1 MSCAEKQQRGALVS
15 PLTFSHLAS
24 APESAHYRGI
34 ADALEEAVAKK
45 IDRIAQML
53 NCPVKGEELRRAI
66 TESRKDFLL
75 NQPEAEEVD
84 EEDFEEDGEWD
95 DDLDWTTE

>member
-1 MSCAEKQQRGALVS
+1 M
-15 PLTFSHLAS
+15 
-24 APESAHYRGI
+24 
-34 ADALEEAVAKK
+34 AKK

-84 EEDFEEDGEWD
+84 EEDFEDDEEWD

>member
-1 MSCAEKQQRGALVS
+1 M
-15 PLTFSHLAS
+15 AS
-24 APESAHYRGI
+24 APESAHYRAI

-66 TESRKDFLL
+66 TESRKEFLL

-84 EEDFEEDGEWD
+84 EDDDFEEDEEWG

>member
-1 MSCAEKQQRGALVS
+1 MV
-15 PLTFSHLAS
+15 SHLAS
-24 APESAHYRGI
+24 MPESAHYRAI

-84 EEDFEEDGEWD
+84 EEDFEDDEEWD

>member
-1 MSCAEKQQRGALVS
+1 M
-15 PLTFSHLAS
+15 
-24 APESAHYRGI
+24 
-34 ADALEEAVAKK
+34 AKK

-84 EEDFEEDGEWD
+84 EDDFEEDEEWD

>member
-1 MSCAEKQQRGALVS
+1 M
-15 PLTFSHLAS
+15 
-24 APESAHYRGI
+24 
-34 ADALEEAVAKK
+34 AKK

-66 TESRKDFLL
+66 TESRKEFLL

-84 EEDFEEDGEWD
+84 EDDDFEEDEEWG

>member
-1 MSCAEKQQRGALVS
+1 
-15 PLTFSHLAS
+15 
-24 APESAHYRGI
+24 
-34 ADALEEAVAKK
+34 LEEAVAKK

-84 EEDFEEDGEWD
+84 EEDFEDDEEWD